1 MARLWNT
8 YGSRGATDDAK
19 WRERSDCMKTKT
31 ESIQK
36 HTYGQQDWYY
46 SGSCY

>member
-1 MARLWNT
+1 MRCCRPLQAMDILGR
-8 YGSRGATDDAK
+8 K
-19 WRERSDCMKTKT
+19 KT

-36 HTYGQQDWYY
+36 QTYGEQDWYY